1 MKSSARFSYAKS
13 SILQVSWHYKQNFK
27 KGRAQGFS
35 VAMERSVTWLH
46 EKKKAYW
53 SVYSRSLH
61 IISKTQR
68 NVLMNRKTKS
78 AQTTYHIGGLVLGNY
93 LINSTWNAFD
103 TMIYF
108 ERQKNLQNIDILQ
121 FAYNCLVLSKTEIFS
136 VVKASCAL
144 KDRRFSERSVRLTY
158 VSHIAHVLSIFSIG

>member
-1 MKSSARFSYAKS
+1 M
-13 SILQVSWHYKQNFK
+13 
-27 KGRAQGFS
+27 
-35 VAMERSVTWLH
+35 
-46 EKKKAYW
+46 
-53 SVYSRSLH
+53 
-61 IISKTQR
+61 
-68 NVLMNRKTKS
+68 
-78 AQTTYHIGGLVLGNY
+78 LGNY
-93 LINSTWNAFD
+93 VINSTWNAFD

-158 VSHIAHVLSIFSIG
+158 VSHIAHVLSIFSVKHFSVVAWVYKGDMQFDGHEDRNVALRPRKLRIKA

>member
-1 MKSSARFSYAKS
+1 MRNHPYRVLALQAEFLKRPSTKIFSC
-13 SILQVSWHYKQNFK
+13 HGK
-27 KGRAQGFS
+27 KRNL
-35 VAMERSVTWLH
+35 VAW
-46 EKKKAYW
+46 KKKAYW

-68 NVLMNRKTKS
+68 NVLLNRKTKS

-93 LINSTWNAFD
+93 VINSTWNAFD

-108 ERQKNLQNIDILQ
+108 EPQKNLQNIGILQ

-136 VVKASCAL
+136 VVKASP
-144 KDRRFSERSVRLTY
+144 V
-158 VSHIAHVLSIFSIG
+158 